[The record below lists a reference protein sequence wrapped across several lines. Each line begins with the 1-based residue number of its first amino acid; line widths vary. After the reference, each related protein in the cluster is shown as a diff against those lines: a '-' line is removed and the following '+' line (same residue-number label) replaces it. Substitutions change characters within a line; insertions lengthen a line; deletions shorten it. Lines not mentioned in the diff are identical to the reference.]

1 MHINFLLDSFQKNS
15 NKNAIIWNEKVFKY
29 EFLIQS
35 YYFWSDELKKKSI
48 ESGNV
53 VVIEGDF
60 SPNAISL
67 LLALINKNAIIVPIT
82 ETVKSKKEEFIKI
95 SQAEVI
101 IEINK
106 EDRTKITHTNNKS
119 DNILYSDLKSRNR
132 PGLVLFSSGSTGKS
146 KGSVH
151 DITYL
156 LNKFKIKRHSLKT
169 ITFLLYDHI
178 GGFNTLFYILSNGG
192 TVVTVQSRTPSN
204 VLSLIEKY
212 KVELLPTSPTFLN
225 LILLHEEHKNYD
237 LSSLKIIT
245 YGTEPMPK
253 HTLERLNQLFPNIKF
268 TQTYGLS
275 EVGILRSKSKSSN
288 SLWVKVGGEDYQTRI
303 VENLLQI
310 KSKSSMLG
318 YLNAPSPFTSD
329 GWFKTGDYV
338 LQDGEYIKIIGRNSE
353 IINVGGEKVYPQ
365 EVEDLLIQHPLV
377 EEALVYGEKNPII
390 GNIVCAKL
398 KLCNVSDPNKTLND
412 IKTFCLN
419 NIEKF
424 KVPMKLSFSKSS
436 LYSERFKKKR
446 SF

>member
-268 TQTYGLS
+268 IT
-275 EVGILRSKSKSSN
+275 
-288 SLWVKVGGEDYQTRI
+288 
-303 VENLLQI
+303 
-310 KSKSSMLG
+310 
-318 YLNAPSPFTSD
+318 
-329 GWFKTGDYV
+329 
-338 LQDGEYIKIIGRNSE
+338 II
-353 IINVGGEKVYPQ
+353 Y
-365 EVEDLLIQHPLV
+365 
-377 EEALVYGEKNPII
+377 
-390 GNIVCAKL
+390 
-398 KLCNVSDPNKTLND
+398 
-412 IKTFCLN
+412 
-419 NIEKF
+419 
-424 KVPMKLSFSKSS
+424 
-436 LYSERFKKKR
+436 
-446 SF
+446 